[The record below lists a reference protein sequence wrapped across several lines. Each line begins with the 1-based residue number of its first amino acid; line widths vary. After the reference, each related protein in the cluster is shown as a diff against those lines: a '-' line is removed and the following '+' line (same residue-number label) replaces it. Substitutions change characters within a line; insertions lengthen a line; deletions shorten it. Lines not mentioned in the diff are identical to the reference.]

1 MVAYCARQ
9 FSFFVYVLVEKNSRF
24 FSICQLAQNRRSF
37 FVVRKVKHNEN
48 DTSFELESVINI
60 RLDISSLSLK
70 IATRDSL
77 TWCLCWSQCILIRIL
92 HLHLLLTRFHIN
104 SLIKERERKRTK
116 KNRSIWIEFYYFGLF
131 KQFFHCFISNQ
142 WIEWNRKI
150 LNFAQLYWIE
160 NDFFLSIQIH

>member
-1 MVAYCARQ
+1 M
-9 FSFFVYVLVEKNSRF
+9 FWLKKIPDF

-37 FVVRKVKHNEN
+37 FDVRKVKHNEN

-104 SLIKERERKRTK
+104 SLIKERERELK
-116 KNRSIWIEFYYFGLF
+116 KIDPFESNFLF
-131 KQFFHCFISNQ
+131 SAYSNNFFTALFQIS
-142 WIEWNRKI
+142 E
-150 LNFAQLYWIE
+150 
-160 NDFFLSIQIH
+160 LSETGKF